1 MSDTVDRIVGGVLV
15 LIALTVFSYYSIW
28 VLVTPF
34 LPDGHFINALFLP
47 RIYAVLIPA
56 AAAVLMLGFVLIFFA
71 AVLMGQ
77 KTGKAKSS

>member
-1 MSDTVDRIVGGVLV
+1 MGDTVDRVVGGVLV
-15 LIALTVFSYYSIW
+15 LIALTVFSYYSVW

-56 AAAVLMLGFVLIFFA
+56 AAAVLMLGFVLVFFA
-71 AVLMGQ
+71 VVLLGQ
-77 KTGKAKSS
+77 KSKKAKSS